1 MKKNHHTARSII
13 ALALAGGA
21 FIGAGSALAYESP
34 ALAVYGQP
42 GVMPVGVTISIGL
55 HGDRYWDGHRYWDRD
70 DWVRHHPHD
79 RDPWRHRRPDHDRG
93 RGHGY
98 DHGPGRGRG
107 PDRH

>member
-1 MKKNHHTARSII
+1 MKKNHRIARSII
-13 ALALAGGA
+13 AAALAGGA
-21 FIGAGSALAYESP
+21 LVAAGSSQAYEGP

-42 GVMPVGVTISIGL
+42 RLMPVDVSITIGL

-70 DWVRHHPHD
+70 DWIRHHPHD

-93 RGHGY
+93 HGY
-98 DHGPGRGRG
+98 DHGPGHGRG